1 METNL
6 RELRVVQKMNR
17 AERKAM
23 ADNRALEEQAERFN
37 PISGTGATPSM
48 GLSEVRGGKKMMMNA
63 SEQGK
68 HLMEHLGA
76 LHGAGYAKEFHKG
89 MCGAGF
95 LSTLGHGLSDVAHM
109 FGLGTGGLHTGQY
122 EGEGKGVAFSRDTQD
137 FSGHMKGG
145 FWGALATVGIPLLA
159 KLLGS
164 GKMSQEAHDQVKKMI
179 EAHEQ
184 KFHSGKM
191 KGGFLGLAAMALP
204 LIGRMLGMGHMTK
217 GAHDQ
222 LAKIIK
228 ENEKSYLE
236 GSGRVVGGAKRSDYG
251 KAFSK
256 EEEANMVFEP
266 EDAESMAR
274 PPKKSMAKAGMRMM
288 PLPRNPVLQP
298 INPGLAMEGSGFIS
312 DLGHGLSDVA
322 HLFGLGKKVKRVVG
336 AGDGRRK
343 RAEVVRKVM
352 AEKGMKMIEASKYVK
367 EHGLYK
373 P

>member
-6 RELRVVQKMNR
+6 RELRAVQKMNR

-23 ADNRALEEQAERFN
+23 ADSRAMEEQKEREN
-37 PISGTGATPSM
+37 PLSGSGATPSM
-48 GLSEVRGGKKMMMNA
+48 GLSQVRGGKKMMMNA
-63 SEQGK
+63 AAQGK

-95 LSTLGHGLSDVAHM
+95 FGDLGIPIVSDVASM
-109 FGLGTGGLHTGQY
+109 FGLGKKKHQKKHESDSDSDDERGGLHTGRY
-122 EGEGKGVAFSRDTQD
+122 EGEGHCGGVKFSRDTQD

-145 FWGALATVGIPLLA
+145 FWGTVMGALPLITRM
-159 KLLGS
+159 LGS
-164 GKMSQEAHDQVKKMI
+164 GKISQGAHDQVKNMI
-179 EAHEQ
+179 EAHEK

-191 KGGFLGLAAMALP
+191 KGGFWGTLASVGLP
-204 LIGRMLGMGHMTK
+204 LLANLLGSGHMTK
-217 GAHDQ
+217 GAHDR
-222 LAKIIK
+222 LARLIK
-228 ENEKSYLE
+228 KSDKE
-236 GSGRVVGGAKRSDYG
+236 AETQMVGKGRVVGGAKRSDYG
-251 KAFSK
+251 KAFTK
-256 EEEANMVFEP
+256 EEEAKMVFEP
-266 EDAESMAR
+266 EDEESMAR
-274 PPKKSMAKAGMRMM
+274 MKRGMFAK
-288 PLPRNPVLQP
+288 
-298 INPGLAMEGSGFIS
+298 
-312 DLGHGLSDVA
+312 
-322 HLFGLGKKVKRVVG
+322 GKAKREVG

>member
-1 METNL
+1 
-6 RELRVVQKMNR
+6 
-17 AERKAM
+17 
-23 ADNRALEEQAERFN
+23 
-37 PISGTGATPSM
+37 M